1 MNLNARFVSVA
12 NNSKSG
18 RVLVCKEENAETCEL
33 MVELMRDT
41 NGCLFFEDAWKY
53 VNEGKLDTN
62 SYYADFL
69 SSINRPNWRSIADV
83 QSCLIDASRK
93 CIYFI
98 DGAIPERVTKNVTT
112 VGIAPPCSEA
122 PFFARNQPLASRLI

>member
-18 RVLVCKEENAETCEL
+18 KVLVCKEERAESCEL

-41 NGCLFFEDAWKY
+41 NGRLFFEDVWKY

-69 SSINRPNWRSIADV
+69 HSIQRSNWRSISDV
-83 QSCLIDASRK
+83 QNCMIDSSRK
-93 CIYFI
+93 CVYFI
-98 DGAIPERVTKNVTT
+98 DGAIPERFTKNVAT
-112 VGIAPPCSEA
+112 VGITPPCSEA